1 MGHECLLVFNIIED
15 LAALNFQ
22 SKDQTC
28 LAIDGRED
36 SNINI
41 DHQFWQNGM

>member
-1 MGHECLLVFNIIED
+1 V
-15 LAALNFQ
+15 AALDFQ

-36 SNINI
+36 NTINMH
-41 DHQFWQNGM
+41 HQRYKIPSKWDIELLPKYH